1 MEFQKKHWKYHLI
14 LLALVTAMDVFRF
27 YVLNGTDDFFQRL
40 QYPYFLYLFSF
51 YGVFCSIYF
60 LNFFF
65 ICPRTIAKRKN
76 LQFVTAMLMLLLVHS
91 GLRYIV
97 DEVLLFNLT
106 GIHNYFESSR
116 RFGYYVI
123 DNSYYAT
130 KAILFSTSLYLL
142 LEFIADKNKIH
153 SLQLERK
160 KAKLSLLK
168 TQLEPHFLFN
178 TLNTF
183 YTELIDTQP
192 ETAKDIHRLAQL
204 LRYVT
209 YETQPDFMPLSSEL
223 QFISDYIYFQ
233 KKRFEDNLFLDYK
246 IEGSTGDQP
255 IPSLVLIHFVE
266 NIFKHGILNDKEI
279 PAALKISITDKK
291 MLVTTK
297 NKIATAEKYSKKGIG
312 ELNLRRRL
320 QAIYGKKFQ
329 LSFSENDAIFEANLT
344 IPLIP

>member
-1 MEFQKKHWKYHLI
+1 
-14 LLALVTAMDVFRF
+14 
-27 YVLNGTDDFFQRL
+27 
-40 QYPYFLYLFSF
+40 
-51 YGVFCSIYF
+51 
-60 LNFFF
+60 
-65 ICPRTIAKRKN
+65 
-76 LQFVTAMLMLLLVHS
+76 MLMLLLVHS

-192 ETAKDIHRLAQL
+192 ETAKDIHRLSEL

-209 YETQPDFMPLSSEL
+209 YEAQQDFMPLQKEL
-223 QFISDYIYFQ
+223 KFIEDYIYFYR
-233 KKRFEDNLFLDYK
+233 KRFENHLFLDYN
-246 IEGSTGDQP
+246 IQGIVGDQQM
-255 IPSLVLIHFVE
+255 PSLMLIHFIE
-266 NIFKHGILNDKEI
+266 NIFKHGITNKKET
-279 PAALKISITDKK
+279 PAKIDIQITN
-291 MLVTTK
+291 K
-297 NKIATAEKYSKKGIG
+297 NITIITENMVSNSEKYSNNGIG
-312 ELNLRRRL
+312 KENLMKRL
-320 QAIYGKKFQ
+320 SAIYKDNYN
-329 LSFSENDAIFEANLT
+329 LNFSEKNQMFKAYLK
-344 IPLIP
+344 IPFIS